1 LAAHGARAAWILR
14 FVYPRAA
21 PRTRRRLARWWARA
35 LLAILGVRLRV
46 SGKPPPARGEAAMI
60 AANHV
65 SWLDIFA
72 IMSVRPARF
81 IAKSEIRAWP
91 FAGWIADRAGTL
103 FVQRARRHDAARI
116 NARVHEAL
124 AQGDCVGLF
133 PEGTTTEGDRL
144 LPFHTSLFEP
154 AIANSATV
162 HPAAVRYENA
172 DGTPCTH
179 FAYVGEMTFLQ
190 SLARVIARRG
200 VVARVDFGDAI
211 GPARARDRREAARLA
226 HAQIAS
232 LLRLDPRDNPPGRA
246 PDRRAAPR

>member
-1 LAAHGARAAWILR
+1 
-14 FVYPRAA
+14 
-21 PRTRRRLARWWARA
+21 
-35 LLAILGVRLRV
+35 
-46 SGKPPPARGEAAMI
+46 MI

-91 FAGWIADRAGTL
+91 LAGWIADRAGTL
-103 FVQRARRHDAARI
+103 FVHRARRHDAARI
-116 NARVHEAL
+116 NTRVHEVL

-154 AIANSATV
+154 AIANSATI
-162 HPAAVRYENA
+162 HPAAVRYENRDGSPCA
-172 DGTPCTH
+172 D

-190 SLARVIARRG
+190 SLARVIAASG
-200 VVARVDFGDAI
+200 VVARVDFGEAI
-211 GPARARDRREAARLA
+211 GPAQAPDRREAARLA
-226 HAQIAS
+226 QSRVAS
-232 LLRLDPRDNPPGRA
+232 LLGLDPRDNPPGRA
-246 PDRRAAPR
+246 RDPRAAPR

>member
-21 PRTRRRLARWWARA
+21 PRKRRRLARWWARK

-46 SGKPPPARGEAAMI
+46 SGKPPPAYGEAAMI

-72 IMSVRPARF
+72 ITSVRPARF
-81 IAKSEIRAWP
+81 IAKSEIRGWP
-91 FAGWIADRAGTL
+91 VAGWIADRAGTL
-103 FVQRARRHDAARI
+103 FVQRARRHDTARI
-116 NARVHEAL
+116 NARVHEVL

-133 PEGTTTEGDRL
+133 PEGTTTEGGRL
-144 LPFHTSLFEP
+144 LPFHTSLFEA
-154 AIANSATV
+154 AIANSATI

-172 DGTPCTH
+172 DGSPCAD
-179 FAYVGEMTFLQ
+179 FAYAGETTFLE
-190 SLARVIARRG
+190 SLARIVARRG
-200 VVARVDFGDAI
+200 VVVHVDFGEAI
-211 GPARARDRREAARLA
+211 GPADARGRRDTARLA
-226 HAQIAS
+226 HARIAT

-246 PDRRAAPR
+246 RDPRAALR